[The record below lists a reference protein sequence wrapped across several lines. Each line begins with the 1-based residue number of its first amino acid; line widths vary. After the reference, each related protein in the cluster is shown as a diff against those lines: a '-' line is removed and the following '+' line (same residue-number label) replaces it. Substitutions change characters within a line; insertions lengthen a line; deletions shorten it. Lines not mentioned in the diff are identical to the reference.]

1 MSLVRSAGVLF
12 TASSSRTGVPTQGDK
27 GIHVLVPRGF
37 AERQHAVRAP
47 GSSGAKT
54 ATSTRIRPRL
64 LPDAMKPGIHGVR
77 THWIPGFMTLQLARR
92 TRTVMLVV
100 PV

>member
-1 MSLVRSAGVLF
+1 M
-12 TASSSRTGVPTQGDK
+12 
-27 GIHVLVPRGF
+27 
-37 AERQHAVRAP
+37 RAP

-64 LPDAMKPGIHGVR
+64 LPDAMKPGIQRAR
-77 THWIPGFMTLQLARR
+77 THWIRGFMTFQLARR

-100 PV
+100 PVCPESGSLDVPQGRGPLAYGNTVLVVLM